1 MVVNAA
7 SLNINDV
14 CKSFGGVQVISNVNI
29 HAEPGEFLTF
39 LGPSGC
45 GKTTLLRM
53 LGGFVIP
60 DTGHIEIGGREVTG
74 LPPNKRDCGFVF
86 QSYALFPHM
95 TVADNVGYGL
105 KLRKVS
111 KDEIARRTHEVL
123 TTVGLDHLSDR
134 YPKQLSGGQQQRV
147 AIARGIAIR
156 PQILLMDEPL
166 SNLDAKLRERIR
178 FELRALQQE
187 LGITTIFVTHDQEEA
202 MAVSDRIVV
211 LNKGQVEQIAS
222 PSEIY
227 SRPSSHFVADFVG
240 LNNIIEVEDQA
251 VSAGGAIYSTTL
263 GEMRAP
269 VVDGAK
275 ARYITVRPED
285 MKVCPAS
292 EPVPSELDT
301 VCGRVT
307 LSAFLGPVGRYEVTT
322 PDGTVIR
329 AAAANSTLLPTGT
342 EVVCS
347 WSPRQVWPL
356 SA

>member
-7 SLNINDV
+7 SLNIKDV
-14 CKSFGGVQVISNVNI
+14 CKSFGGVQVISNVDI

-60 DTGHIEIGGREVTG
+60 DTGHIEIGGRDVTS

-105 KLRKVS
+105 KLRKVA
-111 KDEIARRTHEVL
+111 KADIATRTHEVL
-123 TTVGLDHLSDR
+123 MTVGLDHLADR

-178 FELRALQQE
+178 FELRALQQK

-222 PSEIY
+222 PSDIY

-251 VSAGGAIYSTTL
+251 ILSGGATYRTAL

-269 VVDGAK
+269 VADGAK

-285 MKVCPAS
+285 MIVRPAH
-292 EPVPSELDT
+292 EAVPSGLDT
-301 VCGRVT
+301 VRGKVT

-322 PDGTVIR
+322 SDGTVIR
-329 AAAANSTLLPTGT
+329 AAAANSALLPIGT
-342 EVVCS
+342 EVACS
-347 WSPRQVWPL
+347 WLPEHVWPL